1 MSSRRFSALVA
12 ASLVVLA
19 SCGGDSSGDDTSN
32 GSTDSAVDAAVDAT
46 TGDPMM
52 DAEEPAVSLPATL
65 PTELVITDITEGD
78 GAAAAEGDT
87 VFVFYVG
94 VLTKDGTRFDGNFG
108 QSPFAVTLGSGSVI
122 EGWEQ
127 GLVGIKSGGRRQLD
141 IPAELAYGDTGA
153 GDIIKAGDAISFVVD
168 AVAVVPATSA
178 DDEPSVTVEA
188 TDNLDE
194 LVVTDL
200 ADGTGTTAEMGMTV
214 VLQLL
219 AFRAD
224 TGEQIVSTWKDPQ
237 PVTFDLE
244 DGGTLPGLL
253 KALVGMQVGGRRQA
267 HIPFEQAWGAEGQQ
281 QIGLPE
287 NTDVIVVIDLLA
299 AF

>member
-1 MSSRRFSALVA
+1 MSSRRYSALIA

-19 SCGGDSSGDDTSN
+19 SCGGDSSGDDASN
-32 GSTDSAVDAAVDAT
+32 GSTDSVVDVT
-46 TGDPMM
+46 TGDPMI
-52 DAEEPAVSLPATL
+52 DAEEPVVNLPEAL
-65 PTELVITDITEGD
+65 PTELVITDITDGD

-122 EGWEQ
+122 KGWEQ
-127 GLVGIKSGGRRQLD
+127 GLVGIKAGGRRQLD
-141 IPAELAYGDTGA
+141 IPADLAYGDTGA

-178 DDEPSVTVEA
+178 DDEPTITVDA
-188 TDNLDE
+188 TDNVDE
-194 LVVTDL
+194 LAITDL
-200 ADGTGTTAEMGMTV
+200 AEGTGTAAKMGMTV
-214 VLQLL
+214 VLQLV

-253 KALVGMQVGGRRQA
+253 DALEGMKVGGRRQA

-287 NTDVIVVIDLLA
+287 KTDIIVVIDLLA

>member
-1 MSSRRFSALVA
+1 MSSRRYAALFASALI
-12 ASLVVLA
+12 VLA
-19 SCGGDSSGDDTSN
+19 SCGGDSSSSDSS
-32 GSTDSAVDAAVDAT
+32 STDSSDASVDAT
-46 TGDPMM
+46 TGDPML
-52 DAEEPAVSLPATL
+52 DAEEPEVSVPSEL

-78 GAAAAEGDT
+78 GAAAVEGDT

-108 QSPFAVTLGSGSVI
+108 SSPFAVTLGSGSVI
-122 EGWEQ
+122 KGWEQ
-127 GLVGIKSGGRRQLD
+127 GLVGIKAGGRRQLD

-168 AVAVVPATSA
+168 AVAVVPKTTA
-178 DDEPSVTVEA
+178 DDEPSVTVKA
-188 TDNLDE
+188 SDNIDE
-194 LVVTDL
+194 LAIDDL
-200 ADGTGTTAEMGMTV
+200 VDGTGTTVEKGMTV
-214 VLQLL
+214 VLQLIG
-219 AFRAD
+219 FRAD
-224 TGEQIVSTWKDPQ
+224 TGEQIVSTWKDPT

-253 KALVGMQVGGRRQA
+253 DGLEGMKVGGRRQI
-267 HIPFEQAWGAEGQQ
+267 HIPFDEAWGADGQQ

-287 NTDVIVVIDLLA
+287 KTDIIVVIDLLA

>member
-1 MSSRRFSALVA
+1 MSSRRYSALVA

-19 SCGGDSSGDDTSN
+19 SCGGDSSGDDASKD
-32 GSTDSAVDAAVDAT
+32 STESVVDVT
-46 TGDPMM
+46 TGDPMI
-52 DAEEPAVSLPATL
+52 DADEPTVSLPATL
-65 PTELVITDITEGD
+65 PTELVITDVTEGD

-122 EGWEQ
+122 QGWEQ
-127 GLVGIKSGGRRQLD
+127 GLVGIKAGGRRQLD
-141 IPAELAYGDTGA
+141 IPADLAYGDTGA

-178 DDEPSVTVEA
+178 DDAPTITVDA
-188 TDNLDE
+188 TDNIAE
-194 LVVTDL
+194 LAVTDL
-200 ADGTGTTAEMGMTV
+200 VDGTGTAAEMGMTV

-253 KALVGMQVGGRRQA
+253 DALDGMKVGGRRQA
-267 HIPFEQAWGAEGQQ
+267 HIPFEEAWGAEGQQ

-287 NTDVIVVIDLLA
+287 KTDVIVVIDLLA